1 MCRIHGLDYVFMADT
16 KYLCALCD
24 AFSPRNIWDTLYAE
38 EGLDQE
44 SDQETWS
51 FQCTGGTCSYADG
64 PICQTGT
71 SPSLQVQANDSAQ
84 GQISTDPSQIEK
96 TTLIISNS
104 S

>member
-24 AFSPRNIWDTLYAE
+24 AFAPRNIWDTVYAE
-38 EGLDQE
+38 EGLDQKG
-44 SDQETWS
+44 DQETWS
-51 FQCTGGTCSYADG
+51 FHGTCSYADG
-64 PICQTGT
+64 SVCQTGT
-71 SPSLQVQANDSAQ
+71 SSSLQVQANDSAQ
-84 GQISTDPSQIEK
+84 SQISTDPSQIEK